1 MKVKEMV
8 GIGLTF
14 VGSGIAGWGFGKRD
28 AKIAVVGTFIMGLG
42 TVFITDAHTDAINQH
57 AKVLNDHEERLRRSE
72 N

>member
-28 AKIAVVGTFIMGLG
+28 ANLVILKIFQENT
-42 TVFITDAHTDAINQH
+42 
-57 AKVLNDHEERLRRSE
+57 EEKR
-72 N
+72 